1 MLKKYSSVDIDNK
14 LIWNLWDISHTM
26 RRISEG
32 KGSQKRI
39 LIMLLEAGT
48 ITQSE
53 LTQALGI
60 KPGSVSEVLGKLE
73 SIDMITRSLS
83 ETDRRTAE
91 IKLTEEG
98 KQMAEEAA
106 RQREKR
112 HQEMFACLSEKEKET
127 LLSLLEKMNFDWENR
142 YCEKVGE

>member
-1 MLKKYSSVDIDNK
+1 MIRKYNSVDIDNK

-48 ITQSE
+48 LTQRE

-83 ETDRRTAE
+83 ATDHRTADVQ
-91 IKLTEEG
+91 LTEEG
-98 KQMAEEAA
+98 RVLAEEAA
-106 RQREKR
+106 RQREKK

-127 LLSLLEKMNFDWENR
+127 LLFLLEKMNFDWENR